1 MTTAHK
7 PLKSKLLIEVSLCC
21 FGLMIFSLFI
31 HSAFPLILISLAGLT
46 ISGFIISRPIFSFRD
61 FQQVFGLKFPRRI
74 ILYLI
79 IGLQLGLIYSIIYR
93 NISGMEIFPNKLH
106 QFALIA
112 ALIGTMEELI
122 FRGFIQGHAGK
133 INTVFGV
140 LFASFA
146 HTAYKCCLFLLPVY
160 DFEINIASL
169 FLFTFIGGL
178 LFGLLKEIS
187 KSVIP
192 AIAAHAIF
200 DILVYGHCL
209 QSPWWVW

>member
-1 MTTAHK
+1 MITAHK
-7 PLKSKLLIEVSLCC
+7 SLKSKRLIEVSLCC

-46 ISGFIISRPIFSFRD
+46 ISGYIISGQIFSFRD
-61 FQQVFGLKFPRRI
+61 FLQEFGLTFPRRI
-74 ILYLI
+74 VLYLI
-79 IGLQLGLIYSIIYR
+79 IGLELGLIYSIIYR
-93 NISGMEIFPNKLH
+93 DNTGMEIFPNKLH

-112 ALIGTMEELI
+112 ALIGTIEELI
-122 FRGFIQGHAGK
+122 FRGFIQGQAGK
-133 INTVFGV
+133 INKVFGL

-146 HTAYKCCLFLLPVY
+146 HTAYKCCLFIIPVY
-160 DFEINIASL
+160 NFEINIASL
-169 FLFTFIGGL
+169 FLLTFIGGL

-192 AIAAHAIF
+192 AIIAHAVF
-200 DILVYGHCL
+200 DILVYGQCL